1 MAIPIKN
8 IGTGP
13 GHAGTQA
20 GVPMPLFPRCANLY
34 LDAKP
39 FVDCSYDAR
48 VLRGCL
54 KGLGLGDNL
63 RAYRTPNIGALPSG
77 IAQKK
82 AHAAQR

>member
-1 MAIPIKN
+1 
-8 IGTGP
+8 
-13 GHAGTQA
+13 
-20 GVPMPLFPRCANLY
+20 MPLFPRCANLY